1 MILMTVT
8 LCSEGI
14 PTVYKVRWKFF
25 FCLQTVKCIV
35 GSTQPLSVH
44 LTVLN
49 EKLAT
54 HSFHTI
60 CIYLFITNNICKDSV
75 KEQGVE
81 VPLRIQKIL
90 KLINIMLIYIYVYT
104 VLYCIPETW
113 AVIFDSTKIF
123 PRPPRHGNASHPN
136 HHVHDFSLKL
146 MHKNIV
152 HRRK

>member
-1 MILMTVT
+1 MEV
-8 LCSEGI
+8 
-14 PTVYKVRWKFF
+14 FF
-25 FCLQTVKCIV
+25 VCLQTVKCIV
-35 GSTQPLSVH
+35 GSTQLLSVH

-49 EKLAT
+49 EKLVT

-81 VPLRIQKIL
+81 VPLRIQKNF
-90 KLINIMLIYIYVYT
+90 KTHKYHANIYIYT

-123 PRPPRHGNASHPN
+123 PRPPHHGNASHRS
-136 HHVHDFSLKL
+136 HHVHDFSLRL
-146 MHKNIV
+146 MHKNVV